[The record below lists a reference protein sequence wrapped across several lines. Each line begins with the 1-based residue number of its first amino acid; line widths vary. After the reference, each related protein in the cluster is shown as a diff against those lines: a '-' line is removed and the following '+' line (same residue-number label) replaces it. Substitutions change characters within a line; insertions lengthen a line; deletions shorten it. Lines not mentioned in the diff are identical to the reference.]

1 MGRLLLRTHMLNNN
15 FLSRALRFLRSLSFY
30 SSPGITMM
38 AFLVVCS
45 LIFVTTS
52 IWNFLDSYQRR
63 LAEAEKNV
71 TNLSVAMSRQAED
84 TFVPIE
90 VAIDDMLQELSQ
102 TGMLDSTRVKS
113 VLDTHRAVLP
123 QLVGF
128 YLFDEKGNLISS
140 TGKGPL
146 YIYNVGRRE
155 YFTWL
160 RENNTSSL
168 FISKVIVSTIT
179 RKRIIPVAKRI
190 NGPNGEFK
198 GVFLATIDHNY
209 FGNFYSYFSLDYDGV
224 LSLMNANGHA
234 IYLYPNREQYINSN
248 FADGGLFEKSRL
260 DQGSGSG
267 TWRTTLDNRVRIVG
281 YVKLQRYPL
290 VVAASLDRGAL
301 QVRWLAENI
310 SAMILNVMVLFAMF
324 VLGGFVLKQIRLTV
338 KNKEAISRLHQE
350 ESDKNK
356 VLQKL
361 AMVDPLTRLANRRR
375 FDLYLEQSL
384 TRAREEG
391 GTLSLMMLDVDF
403 FKPYNDTYGHVL
415 GDRCLTQLGG
425 VLSELPLPDG
435 ALAARYGGEE
445 FAIILPGMSGEQAA
459 EYGEQAVENV
469 RQCAVPHQ
477 ASLLPCQVVTV
488 SVGVYSHSS
497 DNPCDIQRL
506 KEGADQA
513 LYLAKKKGRDR
524 CVRL

>member
-1 MGRLLLRTHMLNNN
+1 MSNNN
-15 FLSRALRFLRSLSFY
+15 NVQFSALRFLRALPFHI
-30 SSPGITMM
+30 SPGITMM
-38 AFLVVCS
+38 AFLVACS
-45 LIFVTTS
+45 LIFVSAS
-52 IWNFLDSYQRR
+52 IWSFWDSYHH
-63 LAEAEKNV
+63 LLVDAEKNV

-90 VAIDDMLQELSQ
+90 VAIDDMLRELSQ

-146 YIYNVGRRE
+146 YIYNSGRRE
-155 YFTWL
+155 YFSWL
-160 RENNTSSL
+160 RENNTASL
-168 FISKVIVSTIT
+168 FIGKVTVSTLT
-179 RKRIIPVAKRI
+179 RRRIIPVAKRI

-209 FGNFYSYFSLDYDGV
+209 FGNFYSYFSLDYNGV
-224 LSLMNANGHA
+224 LSLMNADGHA

-248 FADGGLFEKSRL
+248 FSDGGLFEQSRL
-260 DQGSGSG
+260 EQGSGSG
-267 TWRTTLDNRVRIVG
+267 TWRTTLDNKVRIVG
-281 YVKLQRYPL
+281 YVKLKRYPL
-290 VVAASLDRGAL
+290 VVAASLDRDAL
-301 QVRWLAENI
+301 QARWLTENMSVMVI
-310 SAMILNVMVLFAMF
+310 NIMVLFVMF
-324 VLGGFVLKQIRLTV
+324 SLGGFVLKQIRLTV
-338 KNKEAISRLHQE
+338 RNKEAISRLHQE

-356 VLQKL
+356 MLQKL
-361 AMVDPLTRLANRRR
+361 ALIDPLTKLANRRR

-384 TRAREEG
+384 TLAREEG
-391 GTLSLMMLDVDF
+391 GPLSLIMLDVDF
-403 FKPYNDTYGHVL
+403 FKRYNDTYGHVL
-415 GDRCLTQLGG
+415 GDRCLTQLGS
-425 VLSELPLPDG
+425 VLNGLPLPTG
-435 ALAARYGGEE
+435 ALTARYGGEE
-445 FAIILPGMSGEQAA
+445 FAIILPGMNGEQAA
-459 EYGEQAVENV
+459 VYGEQVVGEV
-469 RQCAVPHQ
+469 RRCALPHQ
-477 ASLLPCQVVTV
+477 ASLLPDQVVTV